1 MLDWEEC
8 VQSLKCAFHKGQ
20 YPTGGYEFLWLVR
33 TFLVPGPWC
42 QPDAHTH
49 VLPNSFCSKLF
60 VSSACLAPHE
70 ARDEGARH

>member
-33 TFLVPGPWC
+33 TFLVLGPWC

-49 VLPNSFCSKLF
+49 VLPNSVCSF
-60 VSSACLAPHE
+60 QVVCLRRVPRATRGP
-70 ARDEGARH
+70 R